1 MKQEAS
7 AFCVLYEGEMAL
19 KIEPWSFYALV
30 FIFYGVYETSFRYF
44 LCQYKKEKNLHL
56 KHIYHSR
63 NSITFVCDSF
73 SLLPIDV
80 YHCVGM
86 VTVDADY
93 LAFICSWKISELS

>member
-56 KHIYHSR
+56 KHIPYSR
-63 NSITFVCDSF
+63 NSITLVCDSF
-73 SLLPIDV
+73 TLWASRI
-80 YHCVGM
+80 YYRVGM
-86 VTVDADY
+86 VKVDEDY
-93 LAFICSWKISELS
+93 LAFICSWKILELS